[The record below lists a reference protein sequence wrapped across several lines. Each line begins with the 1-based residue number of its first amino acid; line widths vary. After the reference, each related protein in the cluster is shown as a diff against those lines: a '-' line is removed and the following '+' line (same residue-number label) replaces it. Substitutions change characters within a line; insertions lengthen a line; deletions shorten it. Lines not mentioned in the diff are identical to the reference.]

1 MMWDMHNRTTPEQ
14 VAENRRKKYGQ
25 TKDGTV
31 RQRSRHI
38 EEEGHQ
44 PDQSGAQ
51 EEGRRIRET
60 WSPRSKS

>member
-1 MMWDMHNRTTPEQ
+1 MMWGMHNRTTSEQ
-14 VAENRRKKYGQ
+14 VAENRRNKYGQ
-25 TKDGTV
+25 TKDDAV

-44 PDQSGAQ
+44 SDQDGAQ

-60 WSPRSKS
+60 WSRRSKS